1 MCYYGKFFKPQQD
14 TASARGPSLSVSKR
28 QVAHCPR
35 STKRID
41 LHSMTGRWNA
51 VFFSTTGKIRW
62 HLGKRLEILWKFV
75 CHQRVNQIIILDS
88 LNTDTNTS
96 VSGVFPTNCIQT
108 DILKRLVKQ
117 KQNPFEHPTAT
128 CLFPQPWS
136 PHIQHVP
143 LRHQSAVFE
152 GLC

>member
-1 MCYYGKFFKPQQD
+1 MVNSSSPNRTQPRPGAHPSVFLKGKWLIAREAQRELIF
-14 TASARGPSLSVSKR
+14 TAWLAGEML
-28 QVAHCPR
+28 C
-35 STKRID
+35 
-41 LHSMTGRWNA
+41 
-51 VFFSTTGKIRW
+51 FFSTTGKIRW

-117 KQNPFEHPTAT
+117 KQSLFEHPTAT